1 MRGFLKRHWPLAGVF
16 ILLLVAA
23 TYLIRA
29 GGVKVAEPLLNAV
42 VPGDG
47 LRLKEVHYS
56 QDDPDKKVKWFLD
69 AEEVRFSSDK
79 DFISFLHFHLR
90 LEPED
95 RPFMELKG
103 EKGDYSRSS
112 GTIRLRGD
120 LRGRT
125 GNGYRVFAE
134 RLLVNEKE
142 GRMSSD
148 GPIRIEG
155 PFFSIRGIGLE
166 VDLNRKTLR
175 VLSEVTTR
183 ILAEALTP

>member
-1 MRGFLKRHWPLAGVF
+1 
-16 ILLLVAA
+16 
-23 TYLIRA
+23 
-29 GGVKVAEPLLNAV
+29 
-42 VPGDG
+42 
-47 LRLKEVHYS
+47 
-56 QDDPDKKVKWFLD
+56 
-69 AEEVRFSSDK
+69 
-79 DFISFLHFHLR
+79 
-90 LEPED
+90 
-95 RPFMELKG
+95 
-103 EKGDYSRSS
+103 
-112 GTIRLRGD
+112 
-120 LRGRT
+120 GRT